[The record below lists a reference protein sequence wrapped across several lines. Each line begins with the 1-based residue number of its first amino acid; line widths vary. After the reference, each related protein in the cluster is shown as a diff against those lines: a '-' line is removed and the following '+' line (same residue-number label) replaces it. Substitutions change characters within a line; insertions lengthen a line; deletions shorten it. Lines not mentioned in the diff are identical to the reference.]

1 MKNHH
6 IQPKIVGPKKKK
18 KKNQANVTYV
28 DIFKVKNENKM
39 GWILLIFFSTKL
51 MYNIEIVAI
60 NRL

>member
-18 KKNQANVTYV
+18 KNLANVTYV
-28 DIFKVKNENKM
+28 DIFKVKNDYKM